1 LYVSGES
8 LGVSIN
14 LREGNG
20 ITITGS
26 NTAADPYI
34 ISANGFIQ
42 TVRPCFDGQWKDFI
56 NSSLA
61 APGVQF
67 VSSNA
72 KYRIRYDGTVEF
84 KGNVTYTVNFSNYN
98 GSNSKYSILA
108 GGIGSTCITLPE
120 QNGVYQLKGISFI
133 DTPQAAADQITQ
145 TYGYIIRKSSKD
157 IYIDFQSAFSDA
169 TTKTIVV
176 SFDGAVFHPSL

>member
-1 LYVSGES
+1 VERLYQQRAISVP
-8 LGVSIN
+8 GVS
-14 LREGNG
+14 
-20 ITITGS
+20 
-26 NTAADPYI
+26 
-34 ISANGFIQ
+34 
-42 TVRPCFDGQWKDFI
+42 
-56 NSSLA
+56 
-61 APGVQF
+61 F

-84 KGNVTYTVNFSNYN
+84 KGNATYTVNFSEYH
-98 GSNSKYSILA
+98 GTTSKYSVT
-108 GGIGSTCITLPE
+108 SRWYRQSPVITLPE